1 MILSSAA
8 YKRYIQ
14 EKIDCWTKQIKVCNE
29 SAKKMMRDFIKL
41 LDTWSICHLKLQND
55 VHAPDTDLLKPLLLG
70 ATAIAAVIILG
81 VSVFLIHSKKLCVQ
95 NPVVYERM
103 NTMVLSN
110 IMVEG

>member
-1 MILSSAA
+1 M
-8 YKRYIQ
+8 
-14 EKIDCWTKQIKVCNE
+14 DCLMGLIVNCNK

-41 LDTWSICHLKLQND
+41 LETWSICHLKLQND
-55 VHAPDTDLLKPLLLG
+55 VQAPDTDLLKPLLLG
-70 ATAIAAVIILG
+70 ATAIAAVIILS